1 MFEGLGKNMTDD
13 EFDVAFRKV
22 DTNGSG
28 KIEFDEFFAWYTEQT
43 EADKR
48 MVRAL
53 KVEAELR
60 RRLGTGELEP
70 EEKRAVRSR
79 LAMVELRRSAP
90 SPSARPCCSFPR
102 RNRSGRAAIVCRR
115 VESHELEPEQA
126 KKVRARLAVLAAMG
140 VGGPPKLEQLSA
152 DQMAASIAA

>member
-90 SPSARPCCSFPR
+90 SPSARPAVHFP
-102 RNRSGRAAIVCRR
+102 GAIAQAAIVCRR

-140 VGGPPKLEQLSA
+140 VGDPPKLEQLSA